1 MDSFPE
7 TYNDLRS
14 YMALTVHEGQHS
26 PCKLHQA
33 SSLAVLSL
41 QPDNLSHF

>member
-1 MDSFPE
+1 MGSFPE

-14 YMALTVHEGQHS
+14 YMELTVHEGQHS

-33 SSLAVLSL
+33 SSLAVLPL